1 MFWLSFFSDRRE
13 APSSRPQADK
23 CNKHR
28 GSSSHFEEFAL
39 LLTNTSRSRSK
50 NQEAVV
56 STASN
61 PRHFN
66 GNFVPNTDDPDAFTA
81 LQVIYEALHD
91 PSILDARRHQR
102 YGLQPVIHI
111 VFPDTPLRTPL
122 SGPLHTP
129 GPRCVLD
136 LIDGEAHPTVAHLA
150 FPLWPLAAPAKVG
163 LAISALRASKASLL
177 LPSTLCSHP
186 TPLPPARTTIMN
198 VGDFSIIR
206 FLGEGTSGKVYY
218 VKDRISRAKAA
229 LKVIPKEDKNE
240 YALGVV
246 LQEREI
252 SEKLSDSPWFVGLWA
267 SWHDRANLYIAM
279 TLYPT
284 DLDSEMIK
292 CKIIEPERA
301 RFYMAEIIIALTE
314 LHSRGIVH
322 RDIKA
327 PNILIDRDGHI
338 VLGDFGLVKDFNR
351 IPTLPERVYQ
361 PYWPYLPTD
370 DPTKGATPR
379 PPDQLH
385 FVAWDYR
392 GSELEMAPEIHMREP
407 YSFGVDYWSAAVVLY
422 WMLTGRPPF
431 YEDEAEYE
439 DGGEQD
445 VKPLSFKII
454 EDDLYWDPGDKVD
467 EDAKD
472 FLERMLEKDPRDR
485 LMISYEIP
493 NHPYFAS
500 IDWPLMEARL
510 VTPPWVPTGDIGHVY
525 EPTASSSF
533 TPGEPY
539 VSEADDPCPEFTFLS
554 QQAKIWPQLDE
565 DEYDSDYDS
574 DDDTVTDEMGPG
586 SKQAKIIPAW
596 PHFAQARL
604 ELSNTPNGSQ
614 DIRTLKSDS
623 LDSNVSL
630 KDSWQRSFVNPP
642 SNQPCGDGRKRWLY
656 AQDLLQLHTPYIAS
670 HRSAMNSSP
679 ALATKPRQVTSQR
692 PLSEINTRPRACT
705 SRFEIDPSLLNSP
718 TDASR
723 PQHVNHVVNGTG
735 VLFKVKVWISKLKTP
750 KPKKGFPLSRLS
762 FPS

>member
-1 MFWLSFFSDRRE
+1 MFWFSFFSD
-13 APSSRPQADK
+13 PKGTSSSRPRADK
-23 CNKHR
+23 CNKQR
-28 GSSSHFEEFAL
+28 GSSSRFEEFASPL
-39 LLTNTSRSRSK
+39 VNPSRSGSK
-50 NQEAVV
+50 SQEAAV
-56 STASN
+56 STARN

-66 GNFVPNTDDPDAFTA
+66 GNFVPNKEDPDTFAA
-81 LQVIYEALHD
+81 LQAIYEALHD
-91 PSILDARRHQR
+91 PSILDARRHLR
-102 YGLQPVIHI
+102 YDLQPVIHI
-111 VFPDTPLRTPL
+111 VFPDTPPRTPL
-122 SGPLHTP
+122 SDALHTP
-129 GPRCVLD
+129 GPRCILD
-136 LIDGEAHPTVAHLA
+136 LIDGEAHPAVAHLA
-150 FPLWPLAAPAKVG
+150 FPLYPIAAPAKVG
-163 LAISALRASKASLL
+163 HPISALRGYRTPLL
-177 LPSTLCSHP
+177 LSSPSHP
-186 TPLPPARTTIMN
+186 ILLPPARTTNMN
-198 VGDFSIIR
+198 VADFSIIR

-218 VKDRISRAKAA
+218 VKDRISRAKVA

-240 YALGVV
+240 CALGVV

-252 SEKLSDSPWFVGLWA
+252 CEKLSDSPWFVGLWA
-267 SWHDRANLYIAM
+267 SWHDQANLYIAM

-301 RFYMAEIIIALTE
+301 RFYMTEIIIALTE
-314 LHSRGIVH
+314 LHSRGIIH

-327 PNILIDRDGHI
+327 PNILIDRNGHI
-338 VLGDFGLVKDFNR
+338 VLADFGLVKDFDR

-370 DPTKGATPR
+370 DPTKGSTPR

-445 VKPLSFKII
+445 VKPLSFKIV
-454 EDDLYWDPGDKVD
+454 EDNLYWDPGDNVD
-467 EDAKD
+467 DDTKD

-510 VTPPWVPTGDIGHVY
+510 VPPPWVPIGDIGHVY

-539 VSEADDPCPEFTFLS
+539 ASEADDPCPEFTFLS
-554 QQAKIWPQLDE
+554 EQAKVPPLLEDE

-574 DDDTVTDEMGPG
+574 DNDTVTDEMALE
-586 SKQAKIIPAW
+586 SKQAKIIPTW
-596 PHFAQARL
+596 PHFARARL
-604 ELSNTPNGSQ
+604 ELSDTPNGSQ
-614 DIRTLKSDS
+614 DIRTLKSNS
-623 LDSNVSL
+623 LDSNIFL
-630 KDSWQRSFVNPP
+630 KENWQRSFVNPP
-642 SNQPCGDGRKRWLY
+642 SNRPCGDGRKRWLY
-656 AQDLLQLHTPYIAS
+656 AQDLLQLHTPHIAS
-670 HRSAMNSSP
+670 HRFAMNSSP
-679 ALATKPRQVTSQR
+679 ALSTKPHQVTSQR
-692 PLSEINTRPRACT
+692 PLSEINTQPRGCT
-705 SRFEIDPSLLNSP
+705 SRFEIDPSLPNPP
-718 TDASR
+718 TDVSR

-762 FPS
+762 FPG